1 MADKLYYILDAR
13 SCVGNCASWWAPNG
27 QGYVCDL
34 GAAGKYTEA
43 DMAGKRDTDVFVPC
57 DVAERNVVRHV
68 RVDVQEISPFMEKGR
83 AAALVSRKKR
93 R

>member
-1 MADKLYYILDAR
+1 MADKLYYILDTR

-34 GAAGKYTEA
+34 QAAGKYAEA
-43 DMAGKRDTDVFVPC
+43 DKVGKRDTDVFVPC
-57 DVAERNVVRHV
+57 EVAERNVVRHV
-68 RVDVQEISPFMEKGR
+68 RVDVQEISGFMEKGR
-83 AAALVSRKKR
+83 AAARGGHKKR